1 MNLIITIMLLFI
13 VLLVLVKVYD
23 INIRK
28 LKQFVEYEET
38 KFNKLVEKY
47 PSNIEICKSILKKL
61 NNKDV
66 KIEED
71 KNSKTCLYIV
81 QTNKIVIAD
90 VKNSYTRIQTI
101 AHECLHSVQKRK
113 ILLFNFILSNVYLLY
128 FIIVEIFA
136 ITNKI
141 QDSMLYISIMI
152 LLSYIYYFI
161 RSYLEDDAMLKARF
175 LAEDYMK
182 EVNISSKEE
191 IENIIKSYDKIN
203 DVGIRTVNF
212 QLMLGTLL
220 KTIIL
225 TIAFLI

>member
-101 AHECLHSVQKRK
+101 AHECLHSIQKRK
-113 ILLFNFILSNVYLLY
+113 ILLFNFIFSNVYLLY
-128 FIIVEIFA
+128 FIIVGIFA

>member
-13 VLLVLVKVYD
+13 ILLVLVKVYD
-23 INIRK
+23 INTRK
-28 LKQFVEYEET
+28 LKQFAEYEET

-101 AHECLHSVQKRK
+101 AHECLHSIQKRK
-113 ILLFNFILSNVYLLY
+113 ILLFNFIFSNVYLLY
-128 FIIVEIFA
+128 FVIVGILA
-136 ITNKI
+136 IANKI
-141 QDSMLYISIMI
+141 QNAMLYISIMI
-152 LLSYIYYFI
+152 LLSYIYYFV

-182 EVNISSKEE
+182 EVNISSEEE
-191 IENIIKSYDKIN
+191 IETIIKSYDKIN

>member
-23 INIRK
+23 INTRK
-28 LKQFVEYEET
+28 LKQFAEYEET
-38 KFNKLVEKY
+38 KFNKLVDTY

-61 NNKDV
+61 NNKGV

-101 AHECLHSVQKRK
+101 AHECLHSIQKRK
-113 ILLFNFILSNVYLLY
+113 ILLFNFIFSNVYLLY
-128 FIIVEIFA
+128 FIIVGIFA

>member
-23 INIRK
+23 INTRK
-28 LKQFVEYEET
+28 LKQFVEYEEI

-47 PSNIEICKSILKKL
+47 PSNIEICKSILKKI

-101 AHECLHSVQKRK
+101 AHECLHSIQKRK
-113 ILLFNFILSNVYLLY
+113 ILLFNFIFSNVYLLY
-128 FIIVEIFA
+128 FIIVGIFA

>member
-23 INIRK
+23 INTRK

-113 ILLFNFILSNVYLLY
+113 ILLFNFIFSNVYLLY
-128 FIIVEIFA
+128 FIIVGIFA

>member
-13 VLLVLVKVYD
+13 VLLVLVKVYG
-23 INIRK
+23 INTRK

-101 AHECLHSVQKRK
+101 AHECLHSIQKRK

-128 FIIVEIFA
+128 FIIVGIFA

>member
-1 MNLIITIMLLFI
+1 MLLFI

-23 INIRK
+23 INTRK

-113 ILLFNFILSNVYLLY
+113 ILLFNFIFSNVYLLY
-128 FIIVEIFA
+128 FIIVGIFA

>member
-23 INIRK
+23 INTRK

-47 PSNIEICKSILKKL
+47 PSNIEICKSILKKI

-101 AHECLHSVQKRK
+101 AHECLHSIQKRK
-113 ILLFNFILSNVYLLY
+113 ILLFNFIFSNVYLLY
-128 FIIVEIFA
+128 FIIVGIFA

>member
-23 INIRK
+23 INTRK

-47 PSNIEICKSILKKL
+47 PSNIEICKSILKKI

-101 AHECLHSVQKRK
+101 AHECLHSIQKRK
-113 ILLFNFILSNVYLLY
+113 ILLFNFIFSNVYLLY
-128 FIIVEIFA
+128 FIIVGIFA

-182 EVNISSKEE
+182 DVNISSKEE

>member
-113 ILLFNFILSNVYLLY
+113 ILLFNFIFSNVYLLY
-128 FIIVEIFA
+128 FIIVGIFA

>member
-1 MNLIITIMLLFI
+1 MNLVITILILFI
-13 VLLVLVKVYD
+13 ILLVLVKVYD
-23 INIRK
+23 INTRK
-28 LKQFVEYEET
+28 LKQFAEYEET
-38 KFNKLVEKY
+38 KFNKLVDNY
-47 PSNIEICKSILKKL
+47 PSNIEICKGILKKL
-61 NNKDV
+61 NTENV

-71 KNSKTCLYIV
+71 KNSKTCLYIAP
-81 QTNKIVIAD
+81 TNKIIIAD

-113 ILLFNFILSNVYLLY
+113 ILLFNFIFSNVYLLY
-128 FIIVEIFA
+128 FIIVGIFA

>member
-28 LKQFVEYEET
+28 LEQFVEYEET

-101 AHECLHSVQKRK
+101 AHECLHSIQKRK

-128 FIIVEIFA
+128 FIIVGIFA

>member
-1 MNLIITIMLLFI
+1 MLLFI

-191 IENIIKSYDKIN
+191 IENIIKS
-203 DVGIRTVNF
+203 
-212 QLMLGTLL
+212 
-220 KTIIL
+220 
-225 TIAFLI
+225 

>member
-23 INIRK
+23 INTRK

-38 KFNKLVEKY
+38 KFNKLVDTY

-61 NNKDV
+61 NNKGV

-101 AHECLHSVQKRK
+101 AHECLHSIQKRK
-113 ILLFNFILSNVYLLY
+113 ILLFNFIFSNVYLLY
-128 FIIVEIFA
+128 FIIVGIFA

>member
-13 VLLVLVKVYD
+13 VLLVLVKVYG
-23 INIRK
+23 INTRK

-101 AHECLHSVQKRK
+101 AHECLHSIQKRK
-113 ILLFNFILSNVYLLY
+113 ILLFNFIFSNVYLLY
-128 FIIVEIFA
+128 FIIVGIFA

>member
-1 MNLIITIMLLFI
+1 MNLVITIMLLFI
-13 VLLVLVKVYD
+13 ILLILVKVYD
-23 INIRK
+23 INTRK
-28 LKQFVEYEET
+28 LKQFAEYEET

-47 PSNIEICKSILKKL
+47 PSNIDICKSILKKL
-61 NNKDV
+61 NNKEV

-113 ILLFNFILSNVYLLY
+113 ILLFNFIFSNVYLLY
-128 FIIVEIFA
+128 FIIVGILA

-152 LLSYIYYFI
+152 LLSYIYYFV

-182 EVNISSKEE
+182 EAKISSEEE
-191 IENIIKSYDKIN
+191 IDKIIKSYDKIN

-212 QLMLGTLL
+212 QLMLGTLI

>member
-1 MNLIITIMLLFI
+1 MLLFI

>member
-23 INIRK
+23 INTRK

-101 AHECLHSVQKRK
+101 A
-113 ILLFNFILSNVYLLY
+113 
-128 FIIVEIFA
+128 
-136 ITNKI
+136 
-141 QDSMLYISIMI
+141 
-152 LLSYIYYFI
+152 
-161 RSYLEDDAMLKARF
+161 
-175 LAEDYMK
+175 
-182 EVNISSKEE
+182 
-191 IENIIKSYDKIN
+191 
-203 DVGIRTVNF
+203 
-212 QLMLGTLL
+212 
-220 KTIIL
+220 
-225 TIAFLI
+225 

>member
-101 AHECLHSVQKRK
+101 AHECLHSIQKRK

-128 FIIVEIFA
+128 FIIVGIFA

>member
-13 VLLVLVKVYD
+13 ILLVLVKVYD
-23 INIRK
+23 INTRK
-28 LKQFVEYEET
+28 LKQFAEYEET

-113 ILLFNFILSNVYLLY
+113 ILLFNFIFSNVYLLY
-128 FIIVEIFA
+128 FVIVGILA
-136 ITNKI
+136 IANKI
-141 QDSMLYISIMI
+141 QNAMLYISIMI
-152 LLSYIYYFI
+152 LLSYIYYFV

-182 EVNISSKEE
+182 EVNISSEEE

>member
-13 VLLVLVKVYD
+13 ILLVLVKVYD
-23 INIRK
+23 INTRK
-28 LKQFVEYEET
+28 LKQFAEYEET

-101 AHECLHSVQKRK
+101 AHECLHSIQKRT
-113 ILLFNFILSNVYLLY
+113 ILLFNFIFSNIYLLY
-128 FIIVEIFA
+128 FIVVGILA
-136 ITNKI
+136 IANKI
-141 QDSMLYISIMI
+141 QDYMLYISIMI
-152 LLSYIYYFI
+152 LLSYIYYFV

-182 EVNISSKEE
+182 EVNISSEEE

>member
-23 INIRK
+23 INTRK
-28 LKQFVEYEET
+28 LKQFAEYEET
-38 KFNKLVEKY
+38 KFNKLVDTY

-101 AHECLHSVQKRK
+101 AHECLHSIQKRK
-113 ILLFNFILSNVYLLY
+113 ILLFNFIFSNVYLLY
-128 FIIVEIFA
+128 FIIVGIFA

>member
-1 MNLIITIMLLFI
+1 M
-13 VLLVLVKVYD
+13 
-23 INIRK
+23 
-28 LKQFVEYEET
+28 
-38 KFNKLVEKY
+38 EKY

-101 AHECLHSVQKRK
+101 AHECLHSIQKRK

-128 FIIVEIFA
+128 FIIVGIFA

-220 KTIIL
+220 NTIIL
-225 TIAFLI
+225 TIAFLIEEKRRLCLKSIKEI

>member
-13 VLLVLVKVYD
+13 VLLVLVKVYG
-23 INIRK
+23 INTRK

-113 ILLFNFILSNVYLLY
+113 ILLFNFIFSNVYLLY
-128 FIIVEIFA
+128 FIIVGIFA

>member
-1 MNLIITIMLLFI
+1 M
-13 VLLVLVKVYD
+13 
-23 INIRK
+23 
-28 LKQFVEYEET
+28 
-38 KFNKLVEKY
+38 
-47 PSNIEICKSILKKL
+47 
-61 NNKDV
+61 
-66 KIEED
+66 
-71 KNSKTCLYIV
+71 
-81 QTNKIVIAD
+81 
-90 VKNSYTRIQTI
+90 
-101 AHECLHSVQKRK
+101 
-113 ILLFNFILSNVYLLY
+113 YLLY
-128 FIIVEIFA
+128 FIIVGIFA

>member
-23 INIRK
+23 INTRK

-113 ILLFNFILSNVYLLY
+113 ILLFNFIFSNVYLLY
-128 FIIVEIFA
+128 FIIVGIFA

-203 DVGIRTVNF
+203 DIGIRTVNF

>member
-23 INIRK
+23 INTRK

-81 QTNKIVIAD
+81 QTNKILIAD

-101 AHECLHSVQKRK
+101 AHECLHSIQKRK

-128 FIIVEIFA
+128 FIIVGIFA

>member
-23 INIRK
+23 INTRK

-101 AHECLHSVQKRK
+101 AHECLHSIQKRK
-113 ILLFNFILSNVYLLY
+113 ILLFNFIFSNVYLLY
-128 FIIVEIFA
+128 FIIVGIFA